1 MNRRHV
7 LALTTAAVI
16 GLALPAS
23 VKASD
28 TVDYTPGLIQ
38 NALADG
44 KTVFVDFAADWCST
58 CARQERVINELRA
71 ENPAY
76 DEHILFVRVDWD
88 DFGREEVS
96 TSRNI
101 PRRSTLLV
109 LRGDDE
115 LGRIV
120 AGTGTDE
127 IRALLDT
134 ALSAAT
140 S

>member
-1 MNRRHV
+1 MNRRHILILGTV
-7 LALTTAAVI
+7 ALI
-16 GLALPAS
+16 NWSLPSSAH
-23 VKASD
+23 AGD
-28 TVDYTPGLIQ
+28 TVDYAPGFIRE
-38 NALADG
+38 ALADG
-44 KTVFVDFAADWCST
+44 KTLFVDFAADWCST
-58 CARQERVINELRA
+58 CARQERVITALRA
-71 ENPAY
+71 ENPSY
-76 DEHILFVRVDWD
+76 DENIIFVRVDWD

-109 LRGDDE
+109 LRGDEE

-120 AGTGTDE
+120 AGTGMDE

-134 ALSAAT
+134 ALAAAT